1 MFCPN
6 CGLEENNTN
15 QFCRACGADLRSVR
29 VALETPDTITASAVS
44 ARDEIGRAFAAKIR
58 ETRSAEDLQE
68 VVEDVLPE
76 IEKFLESP
84 HEKRLRRMREGS
96 IVSFVG
102 VGAMLAFMLAGIFVD
117 NDFFFFA
124 ALGCVT
130 FFVGLSLIFNGYF
143 FTVSGKM
150 LEGKIP
156 DADKQRELDINQNIA
171 ELPDFEQNF
180 ASVTENTTRQLSD
193 KQKIPRNRT

>member
-15 QFCRACGADLRSVR
+15 QFCRTCGADLRSVR

-58 ETRSAEDLQE
+58 ETRSAEELQE

-84 HEKRLRRMREGS
+84 HEKRLRRMRTGT
-96 IVSFVG
+96 IVSS
-102 VGAMLAFMLAGIFVD
+102 AGIGVVLMFLLIASNGAQSLVMIGAGLVA
-117 NDFFFFA
+117 FFIG
-124 ALGCVT
+124 LGIIT
-130 FFVGLSLIFNGYF
+130 NGLF
-143 FTVSGKM
+143 FTVPKNFI
-150 LEGKIP
+150 EEKNP
-156 DADKQRELDINQNIA
+156 DSDKQRKLDANLNDS

-180 ASVTENTTRQLSD
+180 VSVTENTTRQLSD